1 MHSSPPWYV
10 LTGGPCAGKTTTL
23 NEIARRGHPIL
34 AEGARLEIEEG
45 LARGETLDQIRSGD
59 WLQRVVRRQFG
70 MEQAVSRD
78 ETFFFDRGVPDSLG
92 YYRFL
97 GVEPDQILLDA
108 VKRSTYR
115 KVFLLELTDFVRDGA
130 RNETPEEA
138 ERIQQ
143 LLYEAY
149 AGLGYEIVD
158 VPIMPIPD
166 RADFILSHL

>member
-1 MHSSPPWYV
+1 MTPPWYV

-23 NEIARRGHPIL
+23 NELARRGHPVL

-45 LARGETLDQIRSGD
+45 LARGESLDQIRSGD

-70 MEQAVSRD
+70 QEQAVSRD
-78 ETFFFDRGVPDSLG
+78 DLFFFDRGVPDSLA

-97 GVEPDQILLDA
+97 GAEPDAILLESIA
-108 VKRSTYR
+108 KSSYR
-115 KVFLLELTDFVRDGA
+115 KVFLLELTDFVRDSA
-130 RNETPEEA
+130 RNESPQEA

-149 AGLGYEIVD
+149 AELGYEIID
-158 VPIMPIPD
+158 VPVMPVAD
-166 RADFILSHL
+166 RADFILNNL